1 MTEKKK
7 RQRVTAEITAAH
19 LTELAS
25 KLKCPLTHA
34 QAIALLNNEGHA
46 YEMWKWMMKAGE
58 EYIRFALQKQS
69 KFAPRPIPADADQSH
84 MIV

>member
-25 KLKCPLTHA
+25 KLKCPLTHE

-58 EYIRFALQKQS
+58 EYIRFALQKQP
-69 KFAPRPIPADADQSH
+69 KFTARPIPEDADRPRL
-84 MIV
+84 VV